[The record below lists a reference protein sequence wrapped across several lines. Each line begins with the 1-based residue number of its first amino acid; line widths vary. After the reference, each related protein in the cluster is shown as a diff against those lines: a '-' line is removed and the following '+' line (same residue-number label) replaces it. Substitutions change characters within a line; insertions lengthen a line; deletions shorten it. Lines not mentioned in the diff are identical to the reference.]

1 MFRDTWAQEEE
12 GGLTMLDMII
22 IDGLS
27 FSLPLFIMA
36 IGGIYSERSGITNLA
51 LEGFQGF
58 GAFTGAFMAVYLS
71 GIFGSGSA
79 VPYYASFVFATIGGG
94 IFALLHALLCIRFKA
109 DQVISG
115 VVMNILAMALTGF
128 LTKSINASMFGN
140 AANKFVLGASS
151 RLTVKG
157 LCDVPVIG
165 AAFRDIYPFEVV
177 IIVVAVVMWYV
188 LYRTVYGM
196 RLLACG
202 DNPHSADAAGIN
214 VYAVRTVAVFI
225 SGCLSGIAGMSFAYS
240 VSANFSPDIYM
251 GYGYLSIAA
260 LIFGNWDILPA
271 LWACLIF
278 GFARS
283 GGSAVIHQ
291 LGLPSGYND
300 LVRILPYV
308 LTLLLLVFFSRHNHS
323 PRALGQIYDK
333 GQR

>member
-1 MFRDTWAQEEE
+1 
-12 GGLTMLDMII
+12 MLDMII

-36 IGGIYSERSGITNLA
+36 IGGIYSEKSGITNLA

-58 GAFTGAFMAVYLS
+58 GAFTGAFAAVYLA
-71 GIFGSGSA
+71 GIFGATSQ
-79 VPYYASFVFATIGGG
+79 VPYYASFVFAVLGGG
-94 IFALLHALLCIRFKA
+94 VFALLHALLCIKFKA

-115 VVMNILAMALTGF
+115 VVMNILAMAMTSF
-128 LTKSINASMFGN
+128 LTKSINASIFGN
-140 AANKFVLGASS
+140 TANKFMLGASS
-151 RLTVKG
+151 RITVPY
-157 LCDVPVIG
+157 LSEIPYAG
-165 AAFRDIYPFEVV
+165 AIFKDIYPFE
-177 IIVVAVVMWYV
+177 ILILLVAFIMWYV
-188 LYRTVYGM
+188 LYETVYGM
-196 RLLACG
+196 RLRACG

-214 VYAVRTVAVFI
+214 VYAVRTLAVFI

-240 VSANFSPDIYM
+240 ISANFSPDIYL

-260 LIFGNWDILPA
+260 LIFGNWTILPT
-271 LWACLIF
+271 LGACLIF

-283 GGSAVIHQ
+283 GGSAIINE
-291 LGLPSGYND
+291 LGLPSSYND

-308 LTLLLLVFFSRHNHS
+308 LTLLLLVFFSKHNHL